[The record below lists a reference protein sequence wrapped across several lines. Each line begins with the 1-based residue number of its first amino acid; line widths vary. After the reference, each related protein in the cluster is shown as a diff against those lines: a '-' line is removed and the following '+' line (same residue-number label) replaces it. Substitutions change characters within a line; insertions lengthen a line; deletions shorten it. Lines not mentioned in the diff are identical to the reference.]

1 MVCDEDFI
9 PGEEEGISNERML
22 QIKRWNDE
30 NGDNIEDY
38 KQMVKQSLS
47 AIWNLRQIRDSYY
60 IHSTRKA
67 SALAC
72 KVPIIKHEDV
82 MTYLKGLYPK
92 GEFSSKNS
100 QEFRELYDQINNLVE
115 LEDFDDLKIKRMLK
129 DPN

>member
-1 MVCDEDFI
+1 
-9 PGEEEGISNERML
+9 
-22 QIKRWNDE
+22 
-30 NGDNIEDY
+30 
-38 KQMVKQSLS
+38 
-47 AIWNLRQIRDSYY
+47 
-60 IHSTRKA
+60 
-67 SALAC
+67 
-72 KVPIIKHEDV
+72 

>member
-47 AIWNLRQIRDSYY
+47 AI
-60 IHSTRKA
+60 
-67 SALAC
+67 
-72 KVPIIKHEDV
+72 
-82 MTYLKGLYPK
+82 
-92 GEFSSKNS
+92 
-100 QEFRELYDQINNLVE
+100 
-115 LEDFDDLKIKRMLK
+115 
-129 DPN
+129 